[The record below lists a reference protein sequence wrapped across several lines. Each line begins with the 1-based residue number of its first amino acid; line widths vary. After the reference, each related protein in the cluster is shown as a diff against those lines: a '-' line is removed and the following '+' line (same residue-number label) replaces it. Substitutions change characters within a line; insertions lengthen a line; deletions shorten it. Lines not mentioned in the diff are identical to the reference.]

1 MKRLFWTAMGVT
13 VGVIVT
19 RRAGRAVD
27 ALTPAGVTERLA
39 GSITTLGE
47 AVREFGQDVRDAM
60 WDREDALYEALGLND
75 APEESPTRTAR

>member
-39 GSITTLGE
+39 GSLTSLGD

-60 WDREDALYEALGLND
+60 WDREDALYEALGLD
-75 APEESPTRTAR
+75 DVPEETPTRTAR

>member
-39 GSITTLGE
+39 GSITSLGD

-75 APEESPTRTAR
+75 VPEETPTRTAR